1 VRKIS
6 EELLNRYRDR
16 FGTDIEQNKKV
27 VTELAKVTS
36 KQRKLRT
43 RSPEIARK
51 CCTRELVRFSSMITI
66 KLLGPIRRAY
76 HLDTISLDKS
86 DLSISNIISLLREEA
101 SNPDLVE
108 EKNIVIAIN
117 GIQSSLLPK
126 FERVIKNGDVVTVA
140 SLVHGG

>member
-1 VRKIS
+1 
-6 EELLNRYRDR
+6 
-16 FGTDIEQNKKV
+16 
-27 VTELAKVTS
+27 
-36 KQRKLRT
+36 
-43 RSPEIARK
+43 
-51 CCTRELVRFSSMITI
+51 
-66 KLLGPIRRAY
+66 
-76 HLDTISLDKS
+76 LDTISLDKS